1 MISKTL
7 RLAFLGLAFLGLAFL
22 GLALAMPTASQAGV
36 PELRLWI
43 ARLIETLDAGLTR
56 IDLRTLRIEIGA
68 EIRVMRLAAPT
79 ATYELD
85 ELNRAILATDQAWQL
100 LQGLPVCQPAA
111 TGGPVAQPA
120 PCLTQLR
127 PHLLALGVDAGELGS
142 TFTQAAVVQPILVA
156 LRRQAERSLRSMR

>member
-1 MISKTL
+1 MTVTSQAARAL
-7 RLAFLGLAFLGLAFL
+7 LL
-22 GLALAMPTASQAGV
+22 GLALVFPFTPAQAGV
-36 PELRLWI
+36 AELRLSV

-56 IDLRTLRIEIGA
+56 TDLRTLRIEIGA
-68 EIRVMRLAAPT
+68 EIRVMRLSAPT

-111 TGGPVAQPA
+111 AGGPAAQPA
-120 PCLTQLR
+120 PCLAQLR
-127 PHLLALGVDAGELGS
+127 PHLLVLGVDMSELGS
-142 TFTQAAVVQPILVA
+142 AFTQAAVVQPVLVA